1 MDGSRVSQPQY
12 YIATT
17 SSPVDDRARVLKYG
31 RMFFVFDRLGDV
43 QTSGLGEQ
51 GLFYDGT
58 RHLSEL
64 SLKLWGARPLLLSST
79 VATNNFLFTAD
90 LANLD
95 VLSDGAIAIHRGTLH
110 MVRTRFLWSDSCF
123 EKLRFVNHGMDDLEV
138 PVHIGFDADYADV
151 FEVRG
156 TVRERRGRR
165 RPEEINDNSVI
176 LSYEGLDGVVRYTRI
191 ECDAES
197 VKKSESGLEFEVALR
212 PKERVTVQFEVC
224 CSSEVAR
231 PCMGYTDALSSAR
244 FGLAEISREFPQITS
259 SNSRF
264 SDWIAR
270 STSDLEMMIAG
281 NPERNYPYAGVPW
294 FSTVFGRD
302 GIITAL
308 QTLWLNPNIAKG
320 VLEFLASSQ
329 ADRVDA
335 VADSE
340 PGKILHEMRRSEM
353 AVLGEVPFGKYYGSV
368 DATPLFI
375 MLAGAYF
382 DRTADRPT
390 LERLWPNIERALQ
403 WIDEY
408 GDVDGDGFV
417 EYARHSSKGLVQQ
430 GWKDSN
436 DSIFHSDGTIA
447 APPVALCEVQGYVYA
462 AKVAAS
468 RLARVLGDVNRSCA
482 LDVQAE
488 TVRTRFENEFW
499 CDDLGTYALA
509 LDGEKRPCRV
519 RASNAGHCLY
529 AGITS
534 PERAR
539 RVAENLM
546 SDEFFTGWGVRTVA
560 KTESRYNP
568 LSYHNGSVW
577 PHDNSIIANGMA
589 RYGCKKMAGQV
600 LLALLD
606 LSSQVEL
613 GRLPELF
620 CGLKRRPNEA
630 PTLYPVACSPQAWA
644 SAAPF
649 LVLEGCLGI
658 SIQAERGRIV
668 FDRPFLPEGIPQLSI
683 RGLRCGKA
691 LVDLLLERRNDSV
704 LVHVEAKQEDVEI
717 VTIIS

>member
-1 MDGSRVSQPQY
+1 LDGSGIAHPQY

-17 SSPVDDRARVLKYG
+17 SSPADDRARVLKYG

-43 QTSGLGEQ
+43 QTSGLGEE
-51 GLFYDGT
+51 GLFYDGM

-64 SLKLWGARPLLLSST
+64 SLKLWDARPLLLSST

-95 VLSDGAIAIHRGTLH
+95 VLSEGAMAIHRGTLH
-110 MVRTRFLWSDSCF
+110 IVRSRFLWHDSCF
-123 EKLRFVNHGMDDLEV
+123 EKLFFINHGLEDLEV
-138 PVHIGFDADYADV
+138 PVRVGFDADFTDV

-156 TVRERRGRR
+156 TVRERKGRR
-165 RPEEINDNSVI
+165 LPERVRESLVV
-176 LSYEGLDGVVRYTRI
+176 LSYEGLDQVIRETCI
-191 ECDAES
+191 ACDAKGVRS
-197 VKKSESGLEFEVALR
+197 FKSGMEFEVSLK
-212 PKERVTVQFEVC
+212 PKQSVTVQLEISC
-224 CSSEVAR
+224 GPRASRSSA
-231 PCMGYTDALSSAR
+231 GYSDALSAAR
-244 FGLAEISREFPQITS
+244 FELAQIARDFPQITS

-270 STSDLEMMIAG
+270 SVSDLEMMIAG
-281 NPERNYPYAGVPW
+281 NPEANYPYAGVPW

-308 QTLWLNPNIAKG
+308 QTLWLNPNLAKG

-329 ADRVDA
+329 ADKVDA

-353 AVLGEVPFGKYYGSV
+353 AALGEVPFGKYYGSV
-368 DATPLFI
+368 DATPLFV

-390 LERLWPNIERALQ
+390 IERLWPNIERALK
-403 WIDEY
+403 WVDDY

-417 EYARHSSKGLVQQ
+417 EYARHSSKGLMQQ
-430 GWKDSN
+430 GWKDSH
-436 DSIFHSDGTIA
+436 DSVFHADGKIA
-447 APPVALCEVQGYVYA
+447 APPIALCEVQGYVYA
-462 AKVAAS
+462 AKLAAS
-468 RLARVLGDVNRSCA
+468 RLARVLGDLNRSCE
-482 LDVQAE
+482 LEVQAE
-488 TVRTRFENEFW
+488 ALRTKFEEQFW
-499 CDDLGTYALA
+499 CEDLGTYALA
-509 LDGEKRPCRV
+509 LDGKKQPCRV

-529 AGITS
+529 TGIAS

-539 RVAENLM
+539 LVAESLM
-546 SDEFFTGWGVRTVA
+546 SPEFFTGWGIRTVA
-560 KTESRYNP
+560 TGESRFNP

-589 RYGCKKMAGQV
+589 KYGSKKLAGKV

-606 LSSQVEL
+606 LSSEVEL
-613 GRLPELF
+613 RRLPELF
-620 CGLKRRPNEA
+620 CGLKRRPTEG

-658 SIQAERGRIV
+658 SVQAERGRII
-668 FDRPFLPEGIPQLSI
+668 FDRPFLPEGIQQLAI
-683 RGLRCGKA
+683 RGLRCGKVV
-691 LVDLLLERRNDSV
+691 VDLVLERRNDSV
-704 LVHVEAKQEDVEI
+704 LVHLENKQDEI
-717 VTIIS
+717 EIMTIVS